1 LLVSA
6 DTWLLAGLGAL
17 ALVFFAMTFQYRAAA
32 ALFPRIITV
41 IVAALCIYELGVS
54 LRAAL
59 AGQLIAREQ
68 REEVA
73 RGIRWHHAL
82 LAIAAYCALIY
93 VLGFDFATLAFLIGF
108 PLLTGYRRW
117 IIIVIVAVVITVLME
132 VSFVRFLHV
141 PLPKG
146 WLPALLG
153 W

>member
-1 LLVSA
+1 MLASA
-6 DTWLLAGLGAL
+6 DAWLLAGLGAL
-17 ALVFFAMTFQYRAAA
+17 AIVFFVMTFNYRPAA
-32 ALFPRIITV
+32 ALFPRIVTI

-59 AGQLIAREQ
+59 AGQLAAREQ

-73 RGIRWHHAL
+73 RGLRWYHAL

-93 VLGFDFATLAFLIGF
+93 VLGFDLATLAFLIVF
-108 PLLTGYRRW
+108 PPLTGYRRW
-117 IIIVIVAVVITVLME
+117 IIIVIAAVVITVLVE

-146 WLPALLG
+146 WLPTLLG